1 MSVRE
6 GDQVRLLEDL
16 VGIMGH
22 HVPAGTIG
30 TIVDDLNAPAHYA
43 VDVQVND
50 AYDNVAVSPDQFE
63 ALPETP

>member
-22 HVPAGTIG
+22 HVPSGTIG

-43 VDVQVND
+43 VDVQVDD